1 MASSDV
7 IIDQLVPGS
16 NPLYDTSSVDRIVRE
31 NSTRIS
37 KLEYEC
43 GDMDARICSI
53 AKIEYNQFRLVF
65 AIDKIDVGLRTPP
78 CPITTDKPVS
88 VGDKLLITEEEG
100 LEYGVGVFYDD
111 GDKAQ
116 QLITDLNSDFEVL
129 LHVSNAGMRYNIL
142 EISTYAPKECI

>member
-1 MASSDV
+1 MASSDL
-7 IIDQLVPGS
+7 ISELVPGS
-16 NPLYDTSSVDRIVRE
+16 NPLYDTSVVDRIVRE

-43 GDMDARICSI
+43 GNMDARICSI
-53 AKIEYNQFRLVF
+53 AKIEYNQFRVVF
-65 AIDKIDVGLRTPP
+65 AIDKMNVGLRASP
-78 CPITTDKPVS
+78 CPITTDKPVT
-88 VGDKLLITEEEG
+88 VGDKVLITKEEG

-142 EISTYAPKECI
+142 EISTYAPKETL